1 MSNEFESYSMISSI
15 ASYLPEKILTNDDL
29 SKIVDTNNEWI
40 VSRTGIEKRHIV
52 TDEKNYDLAYKSALL
67 TIEKEGIT
75 ANDIDCIIVATITS
89 FDKSPATANK
99 VQAMLGA
106 SNAFAFDVQAAC
118 SGFLYGLNVADS
130 FIRSEK
136 ANNILLIGSDTMSLV
151 TDWKDRSTCVLL
163 GDGAGSCI
171 VKKSN
176 DINKRIIDIN
186 LYSDGNRYNQII
198 VHNSEKNNYMGHMT
212 MNGPEVFKSAIK
224 CMGDSMKNI
233 LGKNNMTINDIDW
246 IVPHQANARIIR
258 SLCEMNGYPLEKAII
273 SIQEHANTS
282 SATIPLALTYGIDH
296 GKIKDGD
303 TILLTAMGAG
313 LTWGSA
319 IVKI

>member
-1 MSNEFESYSMISSI
+1 MTSKYSMISSI
-15 ASYLPEKILTNDDL
+15 ASYLPEKVLTNDDL

-67 TIEKEGIT
+67 TLEKEGIT

-89 FDKSPATANK
+89 ADKSPATANK

-106 SNAFAFDVQAAC
+106 NNAYSFDIQAAC
-118 SGFLYGLNVADS
+118 SGFLYALNVADS
-130 FIRSEK
+130 FIKSGK
-136 ANNILLIGSDTMSLV
+136 ANTILLIGADAMSLV
-151 TDWKDRSTCVLL
+151 TDWHDRSTCVLL

-171 VKKSN
+171 VKRSN
-176 DINKRIIDIN
+176 NASKRIVDIN
-186 LYSDGNRYNQII
+186 LYSDGTKYNQLI
-198 VHNSEKNNYMGHMT
+198 VHNSANNNFMGHMT

-224 CMGDSMKNI
+224 CMSESMNKI
-233 LGKNNMTINDIDW
+233 LSKNNMTIDNIDW
-246 IVPHQANARIIR
+246 IVPHQANARIIK
-258 SLCEMNGYPLEKAII
+258 SLCEMNGYPIEKAII

-282 SATIPLALTYGIDH
+282 SATIPLALTYGIEC

-313 LTWGSA
+313 LTWGSS